1 MIPWIVNATGNVLI
15 ANARSGQR
23 AKKLMKMSEKLHLFY
38 ITGGAIHITLILFFG
53 KCIAFIILIDGV
65 WKYEFKK

>member
-1 MIPWIVNATGNVLI
+1 VIPWIVNATGNVLI

-38 ITGGAIHITLILFFG
+38 RTGSAIHITLILFFG
-53 KCIAFIILIDGV
+53 KCIAFIILIDGEC
-65 WKYEFKK
+65 KYEF